1 MKLLQDLKDLPQIKQ
16 RLADAEAK
24 LVGVTELESALEASL
39 AETKAAS
46 DKLAEISAKLTAFE
60 ADKAKVEA
68 DFEAYK
74 SKEGERNAAYAA
86 GLVAQTGI
94 KPLESKAKETEGKA
108 TLAHLKGIDKAI
120 AAHAANYGK

>member
-24 LVGVTELESALEASL
+24 LAGVTELESALEASL
-39 AETKAAS
+39 AETKAAN
-46 DKLAEISAKLTAFE
+46 DKLSEITGKLAAFE
-60 ADKAKVEA
+60 ADKAKIEA

-94 KPLESKAKETEGKA
+94 KPLDAKAKETEGKS
-108 TLAHLKGIDKAI
+108 TLAHLKGIDRAI
-120 AAHAANYGK
+120 AAQAANYSK